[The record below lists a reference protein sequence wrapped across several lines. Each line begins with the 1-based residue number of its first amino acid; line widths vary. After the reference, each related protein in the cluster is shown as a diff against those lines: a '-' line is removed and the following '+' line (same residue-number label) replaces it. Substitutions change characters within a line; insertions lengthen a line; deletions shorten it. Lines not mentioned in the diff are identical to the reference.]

1 MGSLE
6 DVQVTVRY
14 KGLTKEI
21 RGGPNAVLQEL
32 FQFFNQI
39 QPQLEIISR
48 ISLTVDELELLQET
62 EGIFAITPEGLV
74 LTKGLDQLS
83 DREIV
88 LVLLAK
94 ARLAQTVGK
103 DKKAELQS
111 SELVSAT
118 MKSTGT
124 VAGRLS
130 ELAREELVERVGKGA
145 YRITTLGLHRFREDI
160 LPKLKAT
167 Q

>member
-1 MGSLE
+1 M
-6 DVQVTVRY
+6 RY

-21 RGGPNAVLQEL
+21 RGNPNAVLQEL
-32 FQFFNQI
+32 FQFFTKI
-39 QPQLEIISR
+39 QPQLQTISK
-48 ISLTVDELELLQET
+48 ISLTVDELQLLKEA
-62 EGIFAITPEGLV
+62 EGIFAITPEAFV
-74 LTKGLDQLS
+74 LTKSLDRLS
-83 DREIV
+83 DREMV

-103 DKKAELQS
+103 GEKAELQS

-130 ELAREELVERVGKGA
+130 ELAREELVERVGKGS
-145 YRITTLGLHRFREDI
+145 YRITTLGLHRFREEI